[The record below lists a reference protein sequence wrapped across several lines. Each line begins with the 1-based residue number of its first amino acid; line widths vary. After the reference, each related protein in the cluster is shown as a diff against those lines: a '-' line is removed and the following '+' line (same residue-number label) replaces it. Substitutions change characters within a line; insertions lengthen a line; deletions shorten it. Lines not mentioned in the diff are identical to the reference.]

1 MGVELVVV
9 SYNWV
14 GHGVELVVVSYN
26 RVGHGGGVSGS
37 IL

>member
-1 MGVELVVV
+1 MELVVVSYNWVGNGVELVVV

-14 GHGVELVVVSYN
+14 GHG
-26 RVGHGGGVSGS
+26 GGVSGS

>member
-1 MGVELVVV
+1 MVVSYNWVGNGVELVVV

-14 GHGVELVVVSYN
+14 GHG
-26 RVGHGGGVSGS
+26 GGVSGS

>member
-1 MGVELVVV
+1 MELVVV

-26 RVGHGGGVSGS
+26 WVGHGGGVSGS

>member
-1 MGVELVVV
+1 MVV
-9 SYNWV
+9 SYNRV